1 MMPAIR
7 DNGDETPV
15 ELPMGDPRPRYGRT
29 LDDSSARKLRDML
42 AKLLIDG
49 VGCTSRDAAAVL
61 GRPMTPDALRRRVSR
76 CPVPVK
82 EILWAITEGP
92 GGGS

>member
-1 MMPAIR
+1 MAAR
-7 DNGDETPV
+7 REHDESPV
-15 ELPMGDPRPRYGRT
+15 ELPMGDPRPRYGRS
-29 LDDSSARKLRDML
+29 LDDATARRYRDML

-49 VGCTSRDAAAVL
+49 VGCTSLDVAAVL
-61 GRPMTPDALRRRVSR
+61 GRPITAKAIRRRVSR

-92 GGGS
+92 GSGS